1 MIVFRNKGAIDLR
14 ALTTFG
20 LSSKAGQD
28 KIGRFGTGLKYAT
41 AVIVRNG
48 GKVSFFNGDG
58 WKVTGTREDMFRDQA
73 VMQITFDDADLPF
86 TTDLGRDWE
95 VWMAF
100 RELYSNALD
109 EEGTVSRTDDLPDSD
124 SDETII
130 AVDLDA
136 FEAIYFSMEEHF
148 IGADE
153 EPVYATDSFEVYR
166 GRSQFVFYRGIAIQK
181 LKYPAAYRYN
191 LKGYV
196 DLTEDRTAKY
206 NWQVQNR
213 IASGILLCTNTDI
226 ATAACDQRNEYEA
239 SIDFS
244 DVGDK
249 PCEVFLGAA
258 VSLAAN
264 CNPTA
269 TAIVRA
275 QLPSDGSTATIL
287 QKGAP
292 GAEKL
297 SESLGLLR
305 NIGADLSKAKFV
317 LAEGI
322 PIYRDFDVRGDA
334 VFISED
340 IFEKQ
345 DRMNLA
351 VVEGYSGVIGGN
363 WMARQL
369 IAKAQAPTPQA
380 EKG

>member
-1 MIVFRNKGAIDLR
+1 MIVFRNQGEIDLR

-48 GKVSFFNGDG
+48 GTVSFFNGG
-58 WKVTGTREDMFRDQA
+58 EWQSTSTREDTFRDQTLT
-73 VMQITFDDADLPF
+73 QITFAGSDLPF

-109 EEGTVSRTDDLPDSD
+109 EGGTVTRADEKPEPEAG
-124 SDETII
+124 ETII
-130 AVDLDA
+130 AVELDA

-153 EPVYATDSFEVYR
+153 DPVYTSDSFDIFK
-166 GRSQFVFYRGIAIQK
+166 GRSHFVFYRGIAIQK
-181 LKYPAAYRYN
+181 LKYPASYRYN

-206 NWQVQNR
+206 SWQIQNR
-213 IASGILLCTNTDI
+213 IASGILSCTDSSVVTS
-226 ATAACDQRNEYEA
+226 ACDQRNEYEA

-244 DVGDK
+244 DVPDK
-249 PCEVFLGAA
+249 PSDVFLGAA
-258 VSLAAN
+258 VNLGVN

-269 TAIVRA
+269 TAMVRA
-275 QLPSDGSTATIL
+275 QLPADGSTCTIL

-292 GAEKL
+292 GSECL
-297 SESLGLLR
+297 SLALQNLR
-305 NIGADLSKAKFV
+305 AIGADLSKAKFV
-317 LAEGI
+317 LADGI

-334 VFISED
+334 VFLSED
-340 IFEKQ
+340 IFSNQ

-351 VVEGYSGVIGGN
+351 AIEGYAGVVGNN
-363 WMARQL
+363 WMARCLLSQ
-369 IAKAQAPTPQA
+369 AKQVLS
-380 EKG
+380 

>member
-1 MIVFRNKGAIDLR
+1 MIIFRNQGQIDLR

-20 LSSKAGQD
+20 LSSKSGQD

-48 GKVSFFNGDG
+48 GSVSFSNGGD
-58 WKVTGTREDMFRDQA
+58 WKSTGTREDSFRDQS
-73 VMQITFDDADLPF
+73 VTQITFDGSDLPF

-109 EEGTVSRTDDLPDSD
+109 EGGAVSRADELPNNSG
-124 SDETII
+124 DETVI

-153 EPVYATDSFEVYR
+153 EPIYSADGFEVFK
-166 GRSQFVFYRGIAIQK
+166 GRSRFVFYRGIAIQK
-181 LKYPAAYRYN
+181 LKKPAAYRYN
-191 LKGYV
+191 LQGYI

-206 NWQVQNR
+206 GWQVQNR
-213 IASGILLCTNTDI
+213 IASGILACTDVSI
-226 ATAACDQRNEYEA
+226 ASAACDQRNEYEA
-239 SIDFS
+239 SIDYS
-244 DVGDK
+244 DVADK
-249 PCEVFLGAA
+249 PSEAFLGAA
-258 VSLAAN
+258 VNLASN

-269 TAIVRA
+269 TAVVRA
-275 QLPSDGSTATIL
+275 QLPTDGSQATIL

-292 GAEKL
+292 GAETL
-297 SESLGLLR
+297 SESLSVLR
-305 NIGADLSKAKFV
+305 AVGADLSKAKFV

-334 VFISED
+334 VFLSED
-340 IFEKQ
+340 IFDNQ

-351 VVEGYSGVIGGN
+351 VVEGYASVCGGN
-363 WMARQL
+363 WLARQV
-369 IAKAQAPTPQA
+369 IKSAPLCDKQ
-380 EKG
+380 ER